1 VVGVTSQGT
10 RRFTLGTKTLDV
22 ERVGTNWKLSH
33 QHQVVRTR
41 DLSAGV
47 DELLGKSRRNLDLV
61 LRILEWDTSARP

>member
-1 VVGVTSQGT
+1 VFGVTSQGVQ
-10 RRFTLGTKTLDV
+10 RFTLGEKALDV

-47 DELLGKSRRNLDLV
+47 DELLGKSRGNLDLV
-61 LRILEWDTSARP
+61 MRILEWDTSARP

>member
-1 VVGVTSQGT
+1 MFGVTSQGAQ
-10 RRFTLGTKTLDV
+10 RFTLGKKALDV